1 MTTSTFRSVALAG
14 LLGAAFALSGCRDAL
29 SNMFS
34 RCDQCGTIESITPRL
49 VQGEAGAGG
58 ALAGA
63 IIGGVIGHQFGSGRG
78 NDAATVAG
86 AAGGAIT
93 GHEIEKRRNRYTVYD
108 LDIRMKKGELRHV
121 TVASR
126 ENLHPGDRV
135 EIVDGRV
142 LPVSDKSSRSG
153 T

>member
-1 MTTSTFRSVALAG
+1 MKTCAFRSVAFG
-14 LLGAAFALSGCRDAL
+14 VVLGAVVALSGCRDVL
-29 SNMFS
+29 SNAFS
-34 RCDQCGTIESITPRL
+34 RCDQCGTIESITPRM
-49 VQGEAGAGG
+49 VQGETGAGG

-86 AAGGAIT
+86 AAGGAYA
-93 GHEIEKRRNRYTVYD
+93 GHEVEKRRNRSTVYE
-108 LDIRMKKGELRHV
+108 LTIRMEKGDVRHV

-126 ENLHPGDRV
+126 ENLNPGDRV

-142 LPVSDKSSRSG
+142 LPLSDRPS
-153 T
+153 

>member
-1 MTTSTFRSVALAG
+1 MTTRTLGSVAFG
-14 LLGAAFALSGCRDAL
+14 VLLGATFALSACRDVL
-29 SNMFS
+29 SNPFA
-34 RCDQCGTIESITPRL
+34 RCDECGTIESITPR
-49 VQGEAGAGG
+49 VEQGETGAGG

-108 LDIRMKKGELRHV
+108 LVIRMEKGDARHV

-126 ENLHPGDRV
+126 ENLRPGDRV

-142 LPVSDKSSRSG
+142 LPLSRESSRSG
-153 T
+153 A